1 LTKKTALFSLH
12 PVKDLK
18 KYNFCA
24 SFSGEIH
31 MDKKDNIFNS
41 EGDVTPFEFNE
52 TVASVFDDMITR
64 SVPHYKELI
73 QQQSRLTAKF
83 YQDGTKIY
91 DLGCSNGNFTAAF
104 ISEMGDRNFDL
115 TAVDNSA
122 PMLQFFNNRISGFV
136 GHERVR
142 PVLSDIMDIKFEKS
156 SVVIANLTLQ
166 FIPVEQR
173 EILIKRIYDSL
184 VPGGI
189 FLITEKTINSDNDLA
204 ELQQEFYYRLKEEN
218 GYSKIEITRKREALE
233 NVLIPETIETHIERM
248 QSAGFSAIEI
258 WFKWFHFAAFIGR
271 KKS

>member
-1 LTKKTALFSLH
+1 
-12 PVKDLK
+12 
-18 KYNFCA
+18 
-24 SFSGEIH
+24 
-31 MDKKDNIFNS
+31 MDKKDNIFNA

-83 YQDGTKIY
+83 YQNGTTIY

-104 ISEMGDRNFDL
+104 LSEMGGRDFNL
-115 TAVDNSA
+115 VAVDNSA

-136 GHERVR
+136 GHERIV
-142 PVLSDIMDIKFEKS
+142 PVLSDIMDIEFEKS

-189 FLITEKTINSDNDLA
+189 FLITEKTINSDSDLA
-204 ELQQEFYYRLKEEN
+204 DLQQEFYYRLKEEN

-248 QSAGFSAIEI
+248 RNAGFSAIEI

-271 KKS
+271 KKI